1 MTQQTIGFIGAGN
14 MARGLAG
21 GLLNNGWAR
30 DRLVFSDPDP
40 QQRQAIEAAL
50 GVRAYENN
58 RDCAKHA
65 QVLVLAVKPQ
75 VLKTVAQDL
84 SAAVQA
90 DKPLVISIAAG
101 VRTEAIERWLG
112 GGLAVVRAM
121 PNTPALVGSGA
132 SGLYANLRVSP
143 EQRDQAE
150 ALLRAVGVTV
160 WLDREDLLDAV
171 TAVSGSGPAYF
182 FYFIEALEA
191 AAVRAGLDTAT
202 ARLLALETAYGAA
215 KMALESGEE
224 PAQLRKRVTSP
235 GGTTERAIALM
246 QQAQLPDIIERAV
259 QAARARSEELA
270 RLLGKD

>member
-14 MARGLAG
+14 MARSLAG
-21 GLLNNGWAR
+21 GLLNNGWPR
-30 DRLVFSDPDP
+30 ERLVFSDPDP
-40 QQRQAIEAAL
+40 QQRQAIETAL
-50 GVRAYENN
+50 GVRTFASN
-58 RDCAKHA
+58 RDCAGHA

-75 VLKTVAQDL
+75 VLKAVAHDL
-84 SAAVQA
+84 AATVQA
-90 DKPLVISIAAG
+90 HKPLVISIAAG

-112 GGLAVVRAM
+112 GGLALVRAM

-132 SGLYANLRVSP
+132 SGLYANPRVSP
-143 EQRDQAE
+143 EQRDHAE

-182 FYFIEALEA
+182 FLFIEALEA
-191 AAVRAGLDTAT
+191 AGIRAGLDAAT
-202 ARLLALETAYGAA
+202 ARLLAIETAYGAA

-235 GGTTERAIALM
+235 GGTTERAIAVM
-246 QQAQLPDIIERAV
+246 EQAQLRDIIERAV
-259 QAARARSEELA
+259 LAARTRSEELA